1 MKDGKIF
8 VCDTVAGAVEVFDLV
23 KKRARYFVPR
33 GEGRLL
39 MPINISIDADGTR
52 YVADTGRSQVVIF
65 DKDGNYLGAMGD
77 QGRNETVG
85 RGHRRRPSLYCRSQR
100 SRRKGL

>member
-1 MKDGKIF
+1 MAN
-8 VCDTVAGAVEVFDLV
+8 VVEVFDLV
-23 KKRARYFVPR
+23 KKRARYFAPR

-65 DKDGNYLGAMGD
+65 DKDGNFLEAIGTKDEMKPCDVAIAD
-77 QGRNETVG
+77 
-85 RGHRRRPSLYCRSQR
+85 RPSLCC
-100 SRRKGL
+100 